1 MVHKDALARA
11 FHEVSRNTPKIV
23 KTTQRKKGAVA
34 GRKQEVAIALSK
46 ARHAGAKLPF
56 AGVKRD

>member
-23 KTTQRKKGAVA
+23 KTTQRKKGA

-46 ARHAGAKLPF
+46 ARGSKLPF

>member
-23 KTTQRKKGAVA
+23 KATQRKKGA

-46 ARHAGAKLPF
+46 ARGSKLPF

>member
-23 KTTQRKKGAVA
+23 KATQRKKGAAA

-46 ARHAGAKLPF
+46 ARGTKLPF